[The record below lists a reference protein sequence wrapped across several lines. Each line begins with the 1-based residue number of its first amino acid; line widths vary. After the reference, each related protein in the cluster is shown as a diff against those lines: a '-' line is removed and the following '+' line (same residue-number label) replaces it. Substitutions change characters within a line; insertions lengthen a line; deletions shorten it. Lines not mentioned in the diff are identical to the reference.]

1 MRTLIRA
8 AGRLLLSAIFVY
20 SGYGMV
26 NNAERYAKIAADA
39 LPMVPNDPMIARVQG
54 ATMLAAGTTLAL
66 GFMPKTSARVLALT
80 LIPNTIVGHPF
91 WKFEKPDERRA
102 NLVHFVKNAGLFGG
116 LLYISAD
123 KRTQPEPED

>member
-1 MRTLIRA
+1 MRQ
-8 AGRLLLSAIFVY
+8 
-20 SGYGMV
+20 YGS
-26 NNAERYAKIAADA
+26 YAKLRNRDVASSELIVHGSIFDDAA